1 MLPVLLR
8 FRVANYRSIR
18 EDQELS
24 LVATE
29 FNEGTARATG
39 VRAEGREVRVL
50 PVAGIYGANASGKSN
65 VLMALE
71 AMCDAVRRSFAE
83 WAKEEG
89 VPREP
94 FALDPRARDE
104 TTLFEVD
111 LLLGKQPVRYTY
123 GFEVSDER
131 VEAEWLHAYPHRQRQ
146 VWFDRDASRPDREEF
161 AFPGKGMEG
170 SRTEKERLAEFT
182 RPNSLL
188 LTVAASLNHPQLSV
202 VHRWFTRQCWLAT
215 HGRPMPAQ
223 EAAWLALRWETE
235 DVSNSPFSAPAEPDG
250 VFDRFTELL
259 RKADLGVAGMS
270 IDVNRPANDQVR
282 LLHHTGA
289 GKPVPLSAWQ
299 ESKGTL
305 AWIGHLGPALRAL
318 DHGALLVMDELD
330 ASLHPTLSAEL
341 IRLFKDSRSNPR
353 GAQLIFTTHD
363 ASLLGSALVERP
375 LDRDEVWITVKRRT
389 GETELYPLIDAK
401 PRKGENLER
410 GYLRGR
416 YGGIPRVTTGD
427 MAREVARS
435 AESQ

>member
-1 MLPVLLR
+1 VLLR
-8 FRVANYRSIR
+8 FRVANYRSLR
-18 EDQELS
+18 DGQELS

-39 VRAEGREVRVL
+39 VRAEGREIKTL

-83 WAKEEG
+83 WAQEEG

-94 FALDPRARDE
+94 FALDPRARDD

-111 LLLGKQPVRYTY
+111 LLLGKRPVRYTY

-146 VWFDRDASRPDREEF
+146 VWFDRDSSRPDREEF
-161 AFPGKGMEG
+161 SFPGKGMEG
-170 SRTEKERLAEFT
+170 SKTEKERLAEFT
-182 RPNSLL
+182 RHNSLL

-202 VHRWFTRQCWLAT
+202 VHRWFTRQCWFVT
-215 HGRPMPAQ
+215 HGRPTPAS
-223 EAAWLALRWETE
+223 EATWFALSGDQQ
-235 DVSNSPFSAPAEPDG
+235 DVADSPFPGPAVPDA

-270 IDVNRPANDQVR
+270 IDVTRPAGEKVR
-282 LLHHTGA
+282 LLHYTGA
-289 GKPVPLSAWQ
+289 GKPVPLSMWQ
-299 ESKGTL
+299 ESKGTV
-305 AWIGHLGPALRAL
+305 AWLGHLGPALRAL
-318 DHGALLVMDELD
+318 DQGALLVIDELD
-330 ASLHPTLSAEL
+330 GSLHPTLSAEL

-353 GAQLIFTTHD
+353 SAQLIFTTHD
-363 ASLLGSALVERP
+363 ATLLGSAMVERP
-375 LDRDEVWITVKRRT
+375 LDRDEVWITRKRRT

-401 PRKGENLER
+401 PRREENLER

-416 YGGIPRVTTGD
+416 YGGIPRVATGD
-427 MAREVARS
+427 IAREVARS
-435 AESQ
+435 AKSQ